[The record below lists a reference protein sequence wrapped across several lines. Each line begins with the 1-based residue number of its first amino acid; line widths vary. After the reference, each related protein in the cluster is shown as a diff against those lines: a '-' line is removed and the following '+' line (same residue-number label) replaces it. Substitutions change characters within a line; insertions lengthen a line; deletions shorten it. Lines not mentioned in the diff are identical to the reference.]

1 MSERDEARLR
11 EWQRRLSAAE
21 AAYGDELVKMDGRE
35 KVYAGE
41 QERIPLFRT
50 DGGRDVPHLRNVCC
64 EMVENQIDST
74 IPRPKVTARKK
85 ENEDKARLI
94 ENMLRNKLDLLP
106 FERIEEAY
114 HDHKNTNER
123 RFHNLKYIEKV
134 ATVGGRTAGQSLPG
148 VSTNDDIATT
158 YTVADILS
166 FVKTYDKD
174 FTAAH
179 DVSPELL
186 NEDGTPKVFYH
197 GTGANFT
204 VFKSENGTYW
214 FSERLCGSH
223 GGGARRE
230 ERQSR
235 GVLS

>member
-1 MSERDEARLR
+1 MQLNARMSERDEARLR

-94 ENMLRNKLDLLP
+94 ENMGSG
-106 FERIEEAY
+106 
-114 HDHKNTNER
+114 T
-123 RFHNLKYIEKV
+123 
-134 ATVGGRTAGQSLPG
+134 SL
-148 VSTNDDIATT
+148 I
-158 YTVADILS
+158 
-166 FVKTYDKD
+166 F
-174 FTAAH
+174 F
-179 DVSPELL
+179 
-186 NEDGTPKVFYH
+186 
-197 GTGANFT
+197 
-204 VFKSENGTYW
+204 
-214 FSERLCGSH
+214 R
-223 GGGARRE
+223 
-230 ERQSR
+230 SR
-235 GVLS
+235 G